1 MEAEGQASL
10 QALAESVL
18 RYRNPEYRLGLCCKL
33 CDEGIIAPEDLRSSS
48 ERAMETKL
56 ACHAA
61 FNLQELGDSMRL
73 RRAANRTAQGSTG
86 RGGERD
92 GGRSRSRNGG
102 RARSGGPRQGAA
114 RGRRGG
120 LHDSRACHPGDRGFS
135 PSVQPK
141 PALWRTVEEG
151 SLKNVCVLL
160 QGGADVEE
168 KFRGWSPLM
177 KAAEEGHTEII
188 RELLK
193 QRANLEVTNKKG
205 RGPLSFAA
213 APSMKRPANPV
224 ALWLLLEAGADR
236 TRTDDGGN
244 TAKERAMIEKRHDAV
259 AVFEEFE
266 RAGRRHD

>member
-61 FNLQELGDSMRL
+61 FNLQEFGDSMRL

-86 RGGERD
+86 RSGERD

-120 LHDSRACHPGDRGFS
+120 
-135 PSVQPK
+135 PSVQQK
-141 PALWRTVEEG
+141 PALWGAVEDG
-151 SLKNVCVLL
+151 SLENVCVLL

-213 APSMKRPANPV
+213 APSMKRRANLD
-224 ALWLLLEAGADR
+224 ALRLLLEAGADR
-236 TRTDDGGN
+236 TRTDEGGY
-244 TAKERAMIEKRHDAV
+244 TAKERAMMEKRDDVV
-259 AVFEEFE
+259 AVFDEFM
-266 RAGRRHD
+266 

>member
-1 MEAEGQASL
+1 MPKDLGSASVEEM
-10 QALAESVL
+10 QMNVAS
-18 RYRNPEYRLGLCCKL
+18 
-33 CDEGIIAPEDLRSSS
+33 
-48 ERAMETKL
+48 
-56 ACHAA
+56 HAA
-61 FNLQELGDSMRL
+61 FNLQEVCDSMRL
-73 RRAANRTAQGSTG
+73 CRAAKCTAQGSRG
-86 RGGERD
+86 RNGERG

-120 LHDSRACHPGDRGFS
+120 LYDSRACHPGDRGFS
-135 PSVQPK
+135 PSVQQK
-141 PALWRTVEEG
+141 PALWGTVEEG
-151 SLKNVCVLL
+151 SLENVCVLL

-205 RGPLSFAA
+205 RGPLPFAA
-213 APSMKRPANPV
+213 APSMSRRANLG
-224 ALWLLLEAGADR
+224 ALRLLLEAGADR